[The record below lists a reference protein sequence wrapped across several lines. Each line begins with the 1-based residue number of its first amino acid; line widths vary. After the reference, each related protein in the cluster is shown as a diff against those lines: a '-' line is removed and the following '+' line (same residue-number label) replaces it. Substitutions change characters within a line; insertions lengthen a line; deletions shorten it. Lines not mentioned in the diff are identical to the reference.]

1 MLDSLLLKP
10 SNHYLEEDQLYFLVQ
25 DQIFIYQL
33 IVYKA
38 QVSTKKVYLLVYHNE
53 FNTIWLA
60 FYNQHERTLFQELLK
75 IPGIG
80 LKNAQLLVKSY
91 TYQEILMI
99 VKTNNEAKLLEL
111 KGIGTKMAK
120 NVITKLQKTLF
131 NVTYSSRE
139 EELISCLIRL
149 GYSRIKVLNV
159 IKNLDLTRNDE
170 ECLQFLLTW
179 LGGEVNE
186 SR

>member
-1 MLDSLLLKP
+1 MLDSLLLKS

-25 DQIFIYQL
+25 DQTFIYQL
-33 IVYKA
+33 IFYKA

-60 FYNQHERTLFQELLK
+60 FYNQHERTLFRELLK

-131 NVTYSSRE
+131 NVTYSLRE
-139 EELISCLIRL
+139 EELISCLTRL